1 MQATAI
7 LVQGA
12 KTIGVDFARPLDDFM
27 KAFAKVRD
35 QGIGRAKAGGPFG
48 QVATMAGKRRAR
60 WRNRLTIASVIV
72 LCATARAAFASDIL
86 EQKFDGVVAP
96 RLWAQVV
103 PQLDGVISRILVAP
117 GQRVAKG
124 DILFEMD
131 GEEFAIDVRIAQ
143 ADLAEARA
151 RLNLAEDAAQRQA
164 ELVKKNSTPKELARH
179 TELDVEI
186 ARANVAR
193 NEAALAKAQL
203 ALSRTHIAAPLGGTV
218 GRPKVAPGAFVEAQ
232 TGTVLA
238 EIAQLDPVLVSFSV
252 PYAER
257 QQAFEKAGT
266 SVVAEVFQRSK
277 LSLELPS
284 GRTYEHAGKAEHS
297 VAVID
302 QATDMLTLWAVFPN
316 PDNVLIPGLKV
327 RVVFRLTD

>member
-1 MQATAI
+1 MGD
-7 LVQGA
+7 L
-12 KTIGVDFARPLDDFM
+12 M
-27 KAFAKVRD
+27 KAFAKATHKC
-35 QGIGRAKAGGPFG
+35 IERAEADGSLG
-48 QVATMAGKRRAR
+48 QIAEIASRWLAR
-60 WRNRLTIASVIV
+60 PPNRLTVACVIV
-72 LCATARAAFASDIL
+72 LCAMARAAPASDIL

-96 RLWAQVV
+96 RLWVQVV

-124 DILFEMD
+124 DVLFEMD

-164 ELVKKNSTPKELARH
+164 ELVKKNSTSKELARH

-203 ALSRTHIAAPLGGTV
+203 ALSRTHIAAPLAGTV

-232 TGTVLA
+232 AGTVLA

-257 QQAFEKAGT
+257 QRAFEKAGT

-284 GRTYEHAGKAEHS
+284 GRTYEHAGKVEHS
-297 VAVID
+297 VAMID

-316 PDNVLIPGLKV
+316 PDSVLIPGLKV